1 MIKLF
6 EYAKE
11 VGNSAANNLFILKK
25 EVSPIIIKSKE
36 DSSPLFNFDLL
47 TDKFICSKLIKTGF
61 QVVSEESYKKGQIL
75 KSEYWLIDPIDGSKE
90 FNSKK
95 GKMTI
100 NISFIKNNYP
110 VFGIINVINTS
121 NYSSQQYTGFV
132 KSDFQYQKL
141 KHEIKKPLKNIRLIT
156 SLYHLNESDRKF
168 IKTNK
173 YDLISKCSS
182 AYKFV
187 KVAHSKDDIYVRFEG
202 SSEWDTAA
210 GQAIIESNKG
220 KVICLKTL
228 NRLKYS
234 KPFLRNTAFLA
245 VRKGIEIVDFNIK
258 SLKIELYESNNFS
271 CR

>member
-1 MIKLF
+1 MNELF
-6 EYAKE
+6 EFAKE
-11 VGNSAANNLFILKK
+11 VGNLAANNLFYIKK
-25 EVSPIIIKSKE
+25 KVLPHKIKSKE
-36 DSSPLFNFDLL
+36 DSSPLYNFDLL
-47 TDKFICSKLIKTGF
+47 MDEFISSKLIKTGF
-61 QVVSEESYKKGQIL
+61 QVISEESYKKGQIL
-75 KSEYWLIDPIDGSKE
+75 NREYWIVDPIDGSKE
-90 FNSKK
+90 INSKK

-110 VFGIINVINTS
+110 VFGVINVINAS

-132 KSDFQYQKL
+132 KSDFQYQEL

-156 SLYHLNESDRKF
+156 SLYHLNDSDRKF

-173 YDLISKCSS
+173 YDLISKSSS
-182 AYKFV
+182 AHKFV
-187 KVAHSKDDIYVRFEG
+187 KVAQSKDDIYARFEG

-210 GQAIIESNKG
+210 GQAIIESNNG

-234 KPFLRNTAFLA
+234 KPFLRNTAFVA

>member
-1 MIKLF
+1 MIELF

-11 VGNSAANNLFILKK
+11 VGNVAANKLRVLKEHTPPLK
-25 EVSPIIIKSKE
+25 IKSKE
-36 DSSPLFNFDLL
+36 DNSPLFNYDLL
-47 TDKFICSKLIKTGF
+47 IDKLICSKLRKTGF
-61 QVVSEESYKKGQIL
+61 QVISEESYKKEQIL
-75 KSEYWLIDPIDGSKE
+75 NSEYWIIDPIDGSKE
-90 FNSKK
+90 INSKK

-110 VFGIINVINTS
+110 VFGVINVLNTS
-121 NYSSQQYTGFV
+121 DYSSQQYSGFV
-132 KSDFQYQKL
+132 KSAFQYQNL
-141 KHEIKKPLKNIRLIT
+141 KHDIKKPLKKIKLIT
-156 SLYHLNESDRKF
+156 SIYHLNNNDKKF
-168 IKTNK
+168 IITNK

-187 KVAHSKDDIYVRFEG
+187 KIALCKDDIYARFEG

-210 GQAIIESNKG
+210 GQAIIESNNG
-220 KVICLKTL
+220 KVVCLKTL

-234 KPFLRNTAFLA
+234 KPFLRNTAFVA